1 MYLFLCRHF
10 DINLGLLLKKLFW
23 LTRGRMYFSVRQSVA
38 YAAMLQGGCPI
49 FGKTGIEKRREMICK
64 EEGLD
69 PQGNC
74 HI

>member
-1 MYLFLCRHF
+1 
-10 DINLGLLLKKLFW
+10 
-23 LTRGRMYFSVRQSVA
+23 MYFSVRQSVA